1 MRDDAKARKKR
12 LYETLRRDILT
23 LELTPGTDL
32 DETTLA
38 SAFGLSRTP
47 LREVLQQLA
56 GEGYISMRENRG
68 SRVSELSHQTLR
80 DFFLAAPMI
89 YSAVSRLAAQNATTR
104 QIVDLKD
111 AQSQF
116 KTALN
121 RGTAKDRTLHNN
133 RFHAVIGEMAAN
145 IYLTASLQ
153 RLLVDHARIGMTF
166 YRPKNERMAANLSKA
181 SEQHD
186 ALIDSIESG
195 DDETAAALAIDHWN
209 LSRGQIE
216 LFVMPQGLDSPL
228 GAAPSAKSA

>member
-32 DETTLA
+32 DEATLA
-38 SAFGLSRTP
+38 GAFGLSRTP

-89 YSAVSRLAAQNATTR
+89 YSAVSRLAAQNATQE
-104 QIVDLKD
+104 QIAALKE
-111 AQSQF
+111 AQQEF
-116 KTALN
+116 KTSLN
-121 RGTAKDRTLHNN
+121 RGTAKDRTLSNN
-133 RFHAVIGEMAAN
+133 RFHAIIGDMAAN
-145 IYLTASLQ
+145 VYLTASLQ

-166 YRPKNERMAANLSKA
+166 YRPKNERMATNLSKA
-181 SEQHD
+181 SKQHD

-195 DDETAAALAIDHWN
+195 DDETAAALAIEHWN

-216 LFVMPQGLDSPL
+216 LFVMPQGLDTPL
-228 GAAPSAKSA
+228 GSAPAAKSA